1 MVLRMSTKQAMLLV
15 WMTCFLSLSGCSSK
29 IVVTEVKEVPVLTPS
44 SLMVD
49 PCEPKGAGYTVR
61 SLASGYVSN
70 TSCLGQYRL
79 LLIKQRKYRE
89 EVLRVYE

>member
-1 MVLRMSTKQAMLLV
+1 MKKLMLLTLMVGSLLLLSACSTK
-15 WMTCFLSLSGCSSK
+15 
-29 IVVTEVKEVPVLTPS
+29 VVTEVKGVPVPIPE
-44 SLMVD
+44 SLLVD

-70 TSCLGQYRL
+70 TSCIGQYRL

-89 EVLRVYE
+89 EVLTVYGK

>member
-1 MVLRMSTKQAMLLV
+1 MSTNKALLLALMLS
-15 WMTCFLSLSGCSSK
+15 FLSLSGCSSK
-29 IVVTEVKEVPVLTPS
+29 TVVTEVKEVVVPTPE
-44 SLMVD
+44 SLLVD

-79 LLIKQRKYRE
+79 LLIKQRKYNE
-89 EVLRVYE
+89 EMVELYKDGS